1 MPVLKNERHER
12 FCQLKVEESVK
23 SNPRSDAELY
33 VQVGFAENGAAA
45 NARRLIRTDKR
56 ISARIKE
63 LGGLI
68 GEAVTARVRP
78 VIGQQVTSREG
89 RVLMLADHL
98 TDLYAIRDD
107 RKSEQYKERYDQ
119 VPGAASGFMTVRAAV
134 VGGRPVKES
143 SFDRALA
150 LEIRATLQQIAME
163 LGQWEEKSRVEVID
177 VLQAI
182 EKADEKQLRE
192 AATKLREK
200 RASLLPGGQVAPQV
214 M

>member
-163 LGQWEEKSRVEVID
+163 LGQWGREVPCRSHRRAASDREGGTRSSCVRLLRSCVRSGRVCCLVD
-177 VLQAI
+177 RS
-182 EKADEKQLRE
+182 LR
-192 AATKLREK
+192 R
-200 RASLLPGGQVAPQV
+200 
-214 M
+214 